1 MDVKQLE
8 NSKRVEKA
16 VDAMKQRT
24 VKVERITKAINEM
37 KHNFDK

>member
-24 VKVERITKAINEM
+24 QKVERINKAVNQM
-37 KHNFDK
+37 KHNSDK